1 MQYGREKKG
10 QEVRN
15 CFILEKK
22 EKNIQVTSTVTLKD
36 TLKVKSTVAF
46 WIKYLIGLIKLY
58 QPESSV
64 LYGWGQ
70 FLSSNCS
77 GFFF

>member
-1 MQYGREKKG
+1 MLHSG
-10 QEVRN
+10 
-15 CFILEKK
+15 K
-22 EKNIQVTSTVTLKD
+22 ERKEYSSNNTVTLKD

-77 GFFF
+77 VFFLIVVFF